1 MKSYKKQVKY
11 MQNIIFFGSG
21 DYTIPVVERLLNYN
35 LLLVITTE
43 KDGPLVK
50 FCESKGVNYIS
61 TDLKDENDI
70 KVIQNVDPTVA
81 VLASYG
87 AFIPKEVIESI
98 PNGIINIHP
107 SLLPKW
113 KGPSPIQYT
122 LLNGDTQT
130 GVTLIKLDNEIDHG
144 PVLAQRK
151 YDLSGTES
159 TKDLL
164 DILFSQGADMLDD
177 LLVKL
182 ESENTLDEIPQDHSK
197 ETWSYKISKKDGEID
212 PNNPPEKERLLNM
225 IRAYYPWPTVW
236 LRTELK
242 SQAKLVK
249 LLPDDKIQVE
259 GKNQMNFKDFIN
271 GYDNEGKE
279 LLEKLNLR

>member
-1 MKSYKKQVKY
+1 